1 MTDDSF
7 VKTIGWIAIIL
18 IAMIIVVFVVVFG
31 WAGLFVLGDDVT
43 VTEQP
48 HSPRTQ
54 HPSSSD
60 RSATQ
65 PIPTTTP
72 VRPEY
77 NLQKSERDSPIYI
90 NYNADVTAEAI
101 MDVCSEY
108 KDSLVYIQGETD
120 CNDMAIYL
128 WNMLQKRGVKTLLVI
143 GTPDGEYT
151 PFADCDH
158 AWLVC
163 KTPDGAIYIEP
174 TVPMVIDSS
183 CVCTFRTQDEIDA
196 YMERCDEESYREI
209 RDDYPY
215 LSSEEFDKIWRS
227 IISSEEYQEMRS
239 KFRLGARYIQ
249 SERPG
254 DYSDFDYRQ
263 GYCYAKPSD
272 MRKDLGERW

>member
-1 MTDDSF
+1 MTDDSLAT
-7 VKTIGWIAIIL
+7 TIGWIVIL
-18 IAMIIVVFVVVFG
+18 IAVVVVIGFG
-31 WAGLFVLGDDVT
+31 FVGFVLLFSGDDAT

-48 HSPRTQ
+48 QPPRTQ

-90 NYNADVTAEAI
+90 NYNADVTEEAI

-128 WNMLQKRGVKTLLVI
+128 WNMLQKEGVKTLLVT
-143 GTPDGEYT
+143 GTPDGEHT
-151 PFADCDH
+151 PFAACDH
-158 AWLVC
+158 AWLAC
-163 KTPDGAIYIEP
+163 NTPDGYINIEP
-174 TVPMVIDSS
+174 TVPMVIHRN
-183 CVCTFRTQDEIDA
+183 CVYTFRTQDEIDA
-196 YMERCDEESYREI
+196 YMESWEEELYRGV
-209 RDDYPY
+209 RDNYPY
-215 LSSEEFDKIWRS
+215 LSDEKFDRIWRS
-227 IISSEEYQEMRS
+227 GIDSEERREMLANARS
-239 KFRLGARYIQ
+239 GARYIQ

-263 GYCYAKPSD
+263 GYFYAKPSD
-272 MRKDLGERW
+272 MRKDIGELW